1 VADEWRLKLYSIEL
15 HDNTN
20 LQTLK
25 ARLGLLTSVDPCLL
39 QPLMC
44 RWRQRLGGHVRVYWI
59 ETIIKGIG
67 ASHGANRFRSLRAFP
82 VCARKGRPS
91 LTASATPPF
100 WNTRGF
106 HDCIRRVLSCDRTA
120 ETIPTRKRG
129 WTANIGE
136 LNAEAGK
143 TVNPK
148 WTTIRLHG
156 GRNARNCDVLA
167 WYRLPA
173 DILKNRDSV
182 LFLFPPP
189 ECPSEN
195 HRILALTCHQR
206 TRETIEK
213 GIIVPDDWRLRSWL
227 FPEINSHPRT

>member
-1 VADEWRLKLYSIEL
+1 VKLYSVEL

-25 ARLGLLTSVDPCLL
+25 ARLSSLISVDPCLL
-39 QPLMC
+39 QLLMC

-59 ETIIKGIG
+59 ETSIKGIG
-67 ASHGANRFRSLRAFP
+67 ASHGANRFRSLQSFSL
-82 VCARKGRPS
+82 CARKGRPS

-100 WNTRGF
+100 WNTYGL
-106 HDCIRRVLSCDRTA
+106 HDRIHRVLSCDKTV

-129 WTANIGE
+129 RTTNIGE
-136 LNAEAGK
+136 LNAEAGE

-156 GRNARNCDVLA
+156 GRHARSCDVLA

-173 DILKNRDSV
+173 DTLRNRDSV
-182 LFLFPPP
+182 FLLFPPP

-195 HRILALTCHQR
+195 RRILALTCYQR
-206 TRETIEK
+206 IRQTVEK
-213 GIIVPDDWRLRSWL
+213 CIIVPDDWKL
-227 FPEINSHPRT
+227 